1 MISLYIIIAISAA
14 LFFFSPLAFRSN
26 AVYGF
31 LMLAVGELASRQVS
45 VEATKFLSSI
55 FTGLNIPLYSV
66 VQIVI
71 LLFGSVIVLFLYRKT
86 AKPKDLVFN
95 IVTGLSATLICV
107 YLIVAKLPYETK
119 TSIENMSLYQSLDNF
134 LGVAVVAGLL
144 GSLFYFVFHK
154 SVHFSKHDKKHK

>member
-1 MISLYIIIAISAA
+1 M
-14 LFFFSPLAFRSN
+14 
-26 AVYGF
+26 
-31 LMLAVGELASRQVS
+31 
-45 VEATKFLSSI
+45 
-55 FTGLNIPLYSV
+55 
-66 VQIVI
+66 
-71 LLFGSVIVLFLYRKT
+71 YRKT